1 MMRIPKAQHKTQS
14 EQMLEKCLNSE
25 LPQMF
30 NVMFQCKK
38 NAVSVKCNKGKHLK
52 WDPPVLIYTVAVSP

>member
-1 MMRIPKAQHKTQS
+1 MRIPKAQHKTQS

-38 NAVSVKCNKGKHLK
+38 NAVSVKCNKGKQLK
-52 WDPPVLIYTVAVSP
+52 